1 MKKIICVILAVLTAV
16 LSCSCSRFNA
26 PIGLY
31 LPPPDGGMTV
41 RFLNVSQG
49 DCTLIESGDEFM
61 LVDSGEYDYI
71 ESVINTMKLCGVEK
85 LTYIVATHPHS
96 DHVGGMRKVV
106 NTFDTGSFITT
117 ELDSDAYY
125 WTELLEL
132 LDDKEISRIDA
143 EAGKTYKLGDAE
155 FTILAPLGSGYKE
168 ENNYSVTIMIRC
180 GNAKF
185 LLTGDAERESEYEML
200 SAREAL
206 EADVYKCGHHG
217 ASHSST
223 AAFLREVNPVYAV
236 VSCAKHNSYGHPSQ
250 ETLDR
255 LSLLGTKVYRTDILG
270 NIIAVTDGKTITI
283 SGEAKADS
291 STYTVGEKNTVPSAL
306 DLVGNVKSK
315 RFHDPIC
322 SSAKEINEKNRISF
336 TSRQEALD
344 QGYTPC
350 LQCQP

>member
-1 MKKIICVILAVLTAV
+1 MKKILCVILAVITVV
-16 LSCSCSRFNA
+16 LYGACTPKGIDVST
-26 PIGLY
+26 
-31 LPPPDGGMTV
+31 PPSGMTV
-41 RFLNVSQG
+41 RFINVEQG
-49 DCTLIESGDEFM
+49 DCTLIESGGKYM
-61 LVDSGEYDYI
+61 LVDSGESTYSATVKDI
-71 ESVINTMKLCGVEK
+71 MRMSGVDK
-85 LTYIVATHPHS
+85 LTYVLVTHPHS
-96 DHVGGMRKVV
+96 DHFGGMRSIIKAY
-106 NTFDTGSFITT
+106 DTENFIAAKT
-117 ELDSDAYY
+117 ECDDVE
-125 WTELLEL
+125 WTKLLKFVH
-132 LDDKEISRIDA
+132 DKDINYIDA
-143 EAGKTYKLGDAE
+143 AAGETYELGDAA
-155 FTILAPLGSGYKE
+155 FTILAPLGSGYKDD
-168 ENNYSVTIMIRC
+168 NNFSIAIMVKC
-180 GNAKF
+180 GDAKF
-185 LLTGDAERESEYEML
+185 LLTGDAKRESEYEML
-200 SAREAL
+200 SAYENL
-206 EADVYKCGHHG
+206 DADVYKCGHHG

-270 NIIAVTDGKTITI
+270 SIIAVTDGKTITI

-350 LQCQP
+350 SQCQP